1 MIYEAKDENVIKAA
15 NLLLN
20 GEVIVYPTDTLYGF
34 GVDATN
40 EDAINKL
47 NKLKN
52 RIQPLS
58 IIVDSHQMLFNFC
71 NLNEKNKDDLKKYF
85 PGPFTLLMNKKNN
98 LPDILTIGSKK
109 IGVRIPDFR
118 FPRNLVKYLN
128 KPIVTTSVNIHNEK
142 SLNNLNDINIR
153 FPNINIFSGSVN
165 RNSKGSTIIDITT
178 NPYSTLREGDGI
190 ENSN

>member
-85 PGPFTLLMNKKNN
+85 PGPFTLLVNKKNN

-109 IGVRIPDFR
+109 IGIRIPDSR
-118 FPRNLVKYLN
+118 FPINLVKYIN

-165 RNSKGSTIIDITT
+165 TNSKGSTIIDITT

>member
-1 MIYEAKDENVIKAA
+1 MIYEAKDENVNKAA

-20 GEVIVYPTDTLYGF
+20 GEVIIYPTDTLYGF

-85 PGPFTLLMNKKNN
+85 PGPFTLLMNKNN

-109 IGVRIPDFR
+109 
-118 FPRNLVKYLN
+118 NWN
-128 KPIVTTSVNIHNEK
+128 
-142 SLNNLNDINIR
+142 
-153 FPNINIFSGSVN
+153 
-165 RNSKGSTIIDITT
+165 
-178 NPYSTLREGDGI
+178 
-190 ENSN
+190 

>member
-15 NLLLN
+15 NFLLN

-109 IGVRIPDFR
+109 IGIRIPDSR
-118 FPRNLVKYLN
+118 FPINLVKYIN

-142 SLNNLNDINIR
+142 SLNSLNDINIR

-165 RNSKGSTIIDITT
+165 ANSK
-178 NPYSTLREGDGI
+178 
-190 ENSN
+190 

>member
-15 NLLLN
+15 NFLLN

-71 NLNEKNKDDLKKYF
+71 NLNEKYARAFSTSDNTHEK
-85 PGPFTLLMNKKNN
+85 
-98 LPDILTIGSKK
+98 IL
-109 IGVRIPDFR
+109 
-118 FPRNLVKYLN
+118 
-128 KPIVTTSVNIHNEK
+128 
-142 SLNNLNDINIR
+142 
-153 FPNINIFSGSVN
+153 
-165 RNSKGSTIIDITT
+165 
-178 NPYSTLREGDGI
+178 
-190 ENSN
+190 

>member
-15 NLLLN
+15 NFLLN

-52 RIQPLS
+52 RVQPLS

-109 IGVRIPDFR
+109 IGIRIPDSR
-118 FPRNLVKYLN
+118 FPINLVKYIN
-128 KPIVTTSVNIHNEK
+128 KPIVTTLSLIH
-142 SLNNLNDINIR
+142 I
-153 FPNINIFSGSVN
+153 
-165 RNSKGSTIIDITT
+165 
-178 NPYSTLREGDGI
+178 
-190 ENSN
+190 